1 MKCVCVIKTMHIFLH
16 WLILSVLQLRLKNHN
31 PREEQSSW
39 FLNQDVSITLCYR
52 IKQTN
57 IVTYLLKSYILYEYG
72 ASGVQQKAELQ
83 CTRSGLEDFFPLH
96 MMEVSWVFTTGS
108 TSGLFHN
115 ARVVLSPR
123 LPADMGYSDFH
134 TATVNDCERFIL
146 KWNNNTL
153 QLHVLFITTPPGGE
167 RRVGFHWK
175 TMSVK
180 NNR

>member
-39 FLNQDVSITLCYR
+39 FLNQDVCITLCYR
-52 IKQTN
+52 IRPTT

-96 MMEVSWVFTTGS
+96 MMEVS
-108 TSGLFHN
+108 
-115 ARVVLSPR
+115 
-123 LPADMGYSDFH
+123 
-134 TATVNDCERFIL
+134 
-146 KWNNNTL
+146 
-153 QLHVLFITTPPGGE
+153 
-167 RRVGFHWK
+167 
-175 TMSVK
+175 
-180 NNR
+180 